1 MDKPKDE
8 ILPMPIEGLNL
19 SLRTSSRL
27 KEFNIHTV
35 GELVQKTEGEL
46 LFTKRGLGK
55 KSLREIE
62 EFLAEHGL
70 YLAR

>member
-1 MDKPKDE
+1 MDKSKDE

-35 GELVQKTEGEL
+35 GELVQKTKGSYYL
-46 LFTKRGLGK
+46 Q
-55 KSLREIE
+55 REPNLHRTIRE
-62 EFLAEHGL
+62 KTWPF
-70 YLAR
+70 